1 VNRWE
6 SFALW
11 IALFIAFAPV
21 VVNLGANLAVS
32 PAAYPTLIAPLLIAF
47 CVARGIR
54 RGVSRRSSGIVL
66 LFMSVAL
73 EFVGLVGSAWS
84 IARFGLPIAILG
96 IARWTGMMSLAV
108 AALAFWMIPIPDF
121 VFNLT
126 TPTLESALLKA
137 AATVAQVIGIHVN
150 AVGPV
155 ASTAAHHLEMQ
166 PHDTGI
172 RIAFVLSEFGWFA
185 AVLRGARPIQLAANA
200 GCFALLAIPVQF
212 FAVLIALALLS
223 AGWPS
228 AADAWLLHG
237 SWLTAALG
245 SGIYLWARNPVGAD
259 PRRSGAH

>member
-1 VNRWE
+1 VKRWQ

-11 IALFIAFAPV
+11 IALIVAFAPV
-21 VVNLGANLAVS
+21 VANLGANLVVS

-47 CVARGIR
+47 CVARGIG
-54 RGVSRRSSGIVL
+54 RGVPRRSSGIVL
-66 LFMSVAL
+66 LFLSVAL
-73 EFVGLVGSAWS
+73 EFVGIVGNSWS

-96 IARWTGMMSLAV
+96 IARWTGMMSVAV

-121 VFNLT
+121 ILSFAAPN
-126 TPTLESALLKA
+126 LESALLEA
-137 AATVAQVIGIHVN
+137 AATIASVVGIPVD

-185 AVLRGARPIQLAANA
+185 AVLRGARPIRLAANA
-200 GCFALLAIPVQF
+200 GYFALLTIPVQF
-212 FAVLIALALLS
+212 FAVLFALALLS

-228 AADAWLLHG
+228 AADLWLLHG
-237 SWLTAALG
+237 VWLTAALG
-245 SGIYLWARNPVGAD
+245 SAIYLRARPLANVD
-259 PRRSGAH
+259 PRRTDAH